1 MKEMEKM
8 DQYNKK
14 MKFKQD
20 LDAQISQKGNTHQAE
35 NERDREYFNH
45 ILKKSA

>member
-1 MKEMEKM
+1 
-8 DQYNKK
+8 

-20 LDAQISQKGNTHQAE
+20 LDAQISQKGHNNVSE

-45 ILKKSA
+45 ILKKGAEQREKE